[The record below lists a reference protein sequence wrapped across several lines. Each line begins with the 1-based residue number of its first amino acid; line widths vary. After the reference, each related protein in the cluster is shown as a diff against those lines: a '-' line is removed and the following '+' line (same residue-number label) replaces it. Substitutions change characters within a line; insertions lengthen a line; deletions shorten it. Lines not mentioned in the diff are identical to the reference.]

1 MKIENSVSSSPVL
14 NTTGNNVKASK
25 AEVVAAQ
32 PSNVSSTVQLSTKL
46 QIVEGQASSAGV
58 FDAQKVQDIKAA
70 IAEGRFQINSD
81 VIADGLMA
89 TVKDLIRSHSR
100 TA

>member
-1 MKIENSVSSSPVL
+1 MKIENSVTSSPIL
-14 NTTGNNVKASK
+14 NTIGSKPAK
-25 AEVVAAQ
+25 AENVAAPT
-32 PSNVSSTVQLSTKL
+32 PSASSTVQLSSKL
-46 QIVEGQASSAGV
+46 QIVDGQAAAAGV

-70 IAEGRFQINSD
+70 IAEGRFQINSE

-100 TA
+100 IA

>member
-1 MKIENSVSSSPVL
+1 MKIENSVSSSSLL
-14 NTTGNNVKASK
+14 NTSGNSIKAVKTEA
-25 AEVVAAQ
+25 VAAQ
-32 PSNVSSTVQLSTKL
+32 PSSVSSKVQLSSQL
-46 QIVEGQASSAGV
+46 RIVEGQASSAGV

>member
-1 MKIENSVSSSPVL
+1 MKIENSVSSSPIL
-14 NTTGNNVKASK
+14 NTAGIGFKSAKTES
-25 AEVVAAQ
+25 VAAQ
-32 PSNVSSTVQLSTKL
+32 PSNASSTVQLSSKL
-46 QIVEGQASSAGV
+46 QIVDGQASAAGV

-70 IAEGRFQINSD
+70 IAEGRFQINSE

-100 TA
+100 IA

>member
-14 NTTGNNVKASK
+14 NTTGNSVKASK
-25 AEVVAAQ
+25 ADVVAAQ
-32 PSNVSSTVQLSTKL
+32 PSVSSTVQLSTKL